1 MEKVL
6 EMTICLDIHIFVVFL
21 FSCMLASPR
30 LFIVLQPAMVF
41 FDQVEEYKGAAA
53 AATRVPLHDAHL
65 YLTHDIEPRL
75 ETTICGGTLTHI
87 EDAIEL
93 T

>member
-1 MEKVL
+1 
-6 EMTICLDIHIFVVFL
+6 
-21 FSCMLASPR
+21 MLASPQ

-41 FDQVEEYKGAAA
+41 FEQVEEYKAGAAA
-53 AATRVPLHDAHL
+53 AAARVPLHDAHL

-75 ETTICGGTLTHI
+75 ETAICGGALTHI

>member
-6 EMTICLDIHIFVVFL
+6 EMTICLDIHIFVVLL

-30 LFIVLQPAMVF
+30 LFIVLQPAMLF

-53 AATRVPLHDAHL
+53 RVPLHDAHL

-75 ETTICGGTLTHI
+75 ETAICGGALTHI

>member
-1 MEKVL
+1 
-6 EMTICLDIHIFVVFL
+6 
-21 FSCMLASPR
+21 
-30 LFIVLQPAMVF
+30 MVF
-41 FDQVEEYKGAAA
+41 FDQVEEYKGGAA
-53 AATRVPLHDAHL
+53 RVPLHDAHL

-75 ETTICGGTLTHI
+75 ETAICGGALTHI